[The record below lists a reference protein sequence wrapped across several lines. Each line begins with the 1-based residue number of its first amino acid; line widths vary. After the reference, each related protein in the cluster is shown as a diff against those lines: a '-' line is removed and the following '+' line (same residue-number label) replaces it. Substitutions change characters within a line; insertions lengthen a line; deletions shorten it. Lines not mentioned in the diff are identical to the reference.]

1 MNLVIERELWT
12 GKLWQEMFQEITNT
26 SLETANVITDNGK
39 LLNWDWKAPKPPFIS
54 NVYVTSK

>member
-1 MNLVIERELWT
+1 MNLVIEQELWT
-12 GKLWQEMFQEITNT
+12 GKLWQEMFQEIIT

-39 LLNWDWKAPKPPFIS
+39 KWELKAPKPPFIS